1 MKRSRSV
8 TATALVRPRATP
20 VRCRPGHRAVVL
32 GLKER
37 FDGLERPTFR
47 SASGPSRSTDGLFR
61 KARKSSSQGQRNGG
75 DRAGGSRGEPR
86 PTQAARRSGTRRGE
100 AGQGRREAAS
110 WGGRRSSP
118 EQVGADEGRCCSQ
131 KRGHQGEDRQEG

>member
-1 MKRSRSV
+1 MKRSRPM

-20 VRCRPGHRAVVL
+20 VRCRPGHRAVVR
-32 GLKER
+32 GLEER

-75 DRAGGSRGEPR
+75 DRAGGSRGEPQ

-100 AGQGRREAAS
+100 SGHGGRQAAS
-110 WGGRRSSP
+110 WGGRRSRP
-118 EQVGADEGRCCSQ
+118 KQVGAEEGAGCCPE
-131 KRGHQGEDRQEG
+131 RGRKGEDRQEG